1 MSTPVLLRG
10 DIHRRHK
17 VGDVVGLAGGADV
30 EDQGEAQKQQV
41 GPVLEQL
48 PQVHAAAL
56 LFHRFG
62 AGAGLPGE
70 EGESKGMSMSTPQS
84 QKVFST
90 PTKGS
95 REEMIRLPTVN
106 RMDPR
111 LRSRP

>member
-1 MSTPVLLRG
+1 MPPPFFFA
-10 DIHRRHK
+10 
-17 VGDVVGLAGGADV
+17 GLA
-30 EDQGEAQKQQV
+30 
-41 GPVLEQL
+41 P
-48 PQVHAAAL
+48 AL
-56 LFHRFG
+56 GSREKKVK
-62 AGAGLPGE
+62 PM
-70 EGESKGMSMSTPQS
+70 GMSMSTPQS